1 MNFLVDTNI
10 CSAYIKG
17 NHGVWSRFLTHSG
30 GMALSVITAGELWT
44 WAKRSK
50 TRSAT
55 RDAVN
60 ELLQS
65 MHVIEFDM
73 EVAFRFGE
81 LRAQLLDAG
90 TPIPD
95 MDTIIAA
102 TALLHDLTLVT
113 NNTKDFLPVP
123 RLKLVDWLAG

>member
-1 MNFLVDTNI
+1 MNFLIDTNI

-30 GMALSVITAGELWT
+30 GIAISVITAGELWT
-44 WAKRSK
+44 WAQRSK
-50 TRSAT
+50 TR
-55 RDAVN
+55 DAIRVAVTD
-60 ELLQS
+60 LLQS

-73 EVAFRFGE
+73 EAALRFGE
-81 LRAQLLDAG
+81 LRAQMLDAG

-102 TALLHDLTLVT
+102 TALLHNLTLVT

-123 RLKLVDWLAG
+123 GLKLVDWLAG

>member
-1 MNFLVDTNI
+1 MNFLIDTNI

-17 NHGVWSRFLTHSG
+17 NHGAWSRFLTHSG
-30 GMALSVITAGELWT
+30 SMAISVITAGELWT

-65 MHVIEFDM
+65 MHVIEVDM
-73 EVAFRFGE
+73 EVALQFGE
-81 LRAQLLDAG
+81 LRAKLLDAG

-95 MDTIIAA
+95 MDTVIAA
-102 TALLHDLTLVT
+102 TALVHDMTLVT
-113 NNTKDFLPVP
+113 NNTKDFLPVSG
-123 RLKLVDWLAG
+123 LKLVDWLAR